1 MYMNADMMKKTL
13 NLCDEAHKGY
23 EIGLKILQDK
33 GYLSLYN
40 EHGESH
46 AGLMTIP
53 EWLLV
58 YRTFVNSYWPEDK
71 VKELEDAYSQED
83 NENDVTPSFK
93 NDTALLKQLSDVYV
107 TTTKDRNPDLTE
119 EEIKSKDKQWWFDE
133 NQGPYGYSF
142 WMIDKTKPAPIEA
155 VIYWNNHTVTNDWYI
170 TIDGYETQGTKE
182 VLNNK
187 TVEEIKARLDEL
199 VTERVGEPL
208 ASQDVEPV
216 DFDEYGGV
224 IMNKSMKD
232 ADDEDT
238 FMVTDHLGNSVAV
251 DGMEKAI
258 ETATA
263 YRKAKAEFQ
272 LSFFIW
278 RKITEPGGYFAWREE
293 NIADYL

>member
-1 MYMNADMMKKTL
+1 MNADMMKKTL

-46 AGLMTIP
+46 AGLMTIS

-93 NDTALLKQLSDVYV
+93 DDTALLKQLSNVYV

-155 VIYWNNHTVTNDWYI
+155 VTYWNNHTVTNDWYI

-208 ASQDVEPV
+208 VSSDVEPV

-238 FMVTDHLGNSVAV
+238 FMVTDYLGNSVAV
-251 DGMEKAI
+251 DGIEKAI

-263 YRKAKAEFQ
+263 YRKARAEFQ

-278 RKITEPGGYFAWREE
+278 RKITEPDGYFAWREE